1 MCPKVPS
8 EKDPVQAEL
17 EAALADGSLLDID
30 LSTDAGQGAKGD
42 DLRKG
47 VVAGIDG
54 DDIFVEL
61 GPRMQGVI
69 NVSEFEDPPAVGQ
82 TLEFSMHGQKD
93 GLWLLSRRKV
103 KALSAWNNLEL
114 GSHVEAVVKATNAGG
129 LEVEVGPLS
138 GFMPASQAADHHVED
153 LSTLVGQKLTVEVIE
168 LDQGRRRLVVS
179 RRKVAQVER
188 ESARQEIVGSLVLG
202 DKVAGSVT
210 RIEPFGA
217 FVDIGGVEG
226 MVHVS
231 QITRSRVEHP
241 EEKVKVGDRVEAEVI
256 KIEQGGKRIGLSM
269 KNLEPDPWSGVD
281 ERFGL
286 DTMATVKVVRLTDFG
301 AFCELEPGVD
311 GLLHI
316 SQMAGRGERVG
327 RPSDLFQMGQEIE
340 VRISTIDPI
349 TRRIG
354 LSRLDNRGALI
365 GSEEAA
371 GAAEADRVVRESS
384 QQNVGTNLGAL
395 FKKALGDQG

>member
-1 MCPKVPS
+1 M
-8 EKDPVQAEL
+8 
-17 EAALADGSLLDID
+17 
-30 LSTDAGQGAKGD
+30 
-42 DLRKG
+42 
-47 VVAGIDG
+47 VAGIDG

-69 NVSEFEDPPAVGQ
+69 NASEFEDLPAVGQ

-93 GLWLLSRRKV
+93 GLWLLSRRKA

-114 GSHVEAVVKATNAGG
+114 GSHVEATVKATNAGG

-241 EEKVKVGDRVEAEVI
+241 EEKIKVGDRVEAEVI

-311 GLLHI
+311 GLLHV

-327 RPSDLFQMGQEIE
+327 RPGDLFKLGQEID
-340 VRISTIDPI
+340 VRISAIDPI

-395 FKKALGDQG
+395 FKKALGDKG

>member
-30 LSTDAGQGAKGD
+30 LSTDASQGAKGD

-82 TLEFSMHGQKD
+82 TLEFTMHGQKD
-93 GLWLLSRRKV
+93 GLWLLSRRKA

-179 RRKVAQVER
+179 RRKVAQAER

-316 SQMAGRGERVG
+316 SQMAGRGERV
-327 RPSDLFQMGQEIE
+327 
-340 VRISTIDPI
+340 
-349 TRRIG
+349 
-354 LSRLDNRGALI
+354 
-365 GSEEAA
+365 
-371 GAAEADRVVRESS
+371 VRESS

>member
-30 LSTDAGQGAKGD
+30 LSTDAGKGVKGD

-61 GPRMQGVI
+61 GPRMQGGI
-69 NVSEFEDPPAVGQ
+69 NASEVEDPPAVGQ
-82 TLEFSMHGQKD
+82 TLEFTMHGQKD
-93 GLWLLSRRKV
+93 GLWLLSRRKA
-103 KALSAWNNLEL
+103 KALSAWNNLEQ

-168 LDQGRRRLVVS
+168 LDQGRKRLVVS
-179 RRKVAQVER
+179 RRKVAQAER

-316 SQMAGRGERVG
+316 SQMAGRGERVN

-340 VRISTIDPI
+340 VRISAIDPI

>member
-30 LSTDAGQGAKGD
+30 LSTDAGKGAKGD

-69 NVSEFEDPPAVGQ
+69 NASEFEDPPAVGQ
-82 TLEFSMHGQKD
+82 TLEFTMHGQKD
-93 GLWLLSRRKV
+93 GLWLLSRRKA
-103 KALSAWNNLEL
+103 KALSAWNNLEQ
-114 GSHVEAVVKATNAGG
+114 GSHVEAVVKGTNAGG

-168 LDQGRRRLVVS
+168 LDQGRKRLVVS
-179 RRKVAQVER
+179 RRKVAQLER

-269 KNLEPDPWSGVD
+269 KNLEPDPWGGVD

-340 VRISTIDPI
+340 VRISAIDPI